1 MASDRPKINST
12 SLGLA
17 LAIIFSFLFF
27 HTIFVLRAYSW
38 QEKGKL
44 SFLHLFSSH
53 LILLSHRSCPPLPS
67 RRCLS
72 RARPGFTFHPVQ
84 RAPEKSGGA
93 AAEPLVK
100 TPQKS
105 NSVGRPEARGGSE
118 RYLELLDSPG
128 RISQRINVFLHL
140 VGPQAC
146 DSAFVCVLCVT

>member
-17 LAIIFSFLFF
+17 LAIVFLFF
-27 HTIFVLRAYSW
+27 CFFRTIFVLRAYSW

-44 SFLHLFSSH
+44 SFLRLSSSH
-53 LILLSHRSCPPLPS
+53 LILRSHRSRLPLPS

-72 RARPGFTFHPVQ
+72 RERPGFTFHPVQ

-100 TPQKS
+100 TPQ
-105 NSVGRPEARGGSE
+105 NATVLAGRRPEEAASAIWT
-118 RYLELLDSPG
+118 PG
-128 RISQRINVFLHL
+128 FPRTDPPENKCVFALGRAAGL
-140 VGPQAC
+140 
-146 DSAFVCVLCVT
+146 